1 VGASGESAAVVVV
14 GGGVIGASAAF
25 HLTELG
31 IDDVVLVERDQL
43 ASGSTGKSAGGIRA
57 QFADE
62 LNIRIALRS
71 MAELERFE
79 EMIGA
84 VVGESPAIGLRR
96 CGYLFLLDDDGD
108 LGAFREAVALQ
119 NSLGVPTVELSVG
132 EVAAMLPQLET
143 GDLVGA
149 TFCPLDGHVTPEAV
163 VQGYVAAAAKRGVRL
178 RQGCAVT
185 GIASSEGRITAVE
198 TTRGPIATGTVVC
211 AAGAWSPE
219 IAAHV
224 GVDLPVRPERR
235 WTFFSADDAGLPADL
250 PLTVDFSTG
259 VYLSREGAGI
269 IVGGREPSVEEFVP
283 LAVRRLPALAD
294 CKIQSSWWG
303 YYEMSPD
310 HNAIV
315 GVAGDVSRFVFATG
329 FSGHGFQQAP
339 AVGEH
344 LAELTAGLEPTLDL
358 SPFALERF
366 AAGRE
371 RREQFV
377 I

>member
-1 VGASGESAAVVVV
+1 VEESADVVVV
-14 GGGVIGASAAF
+14 GGGAIGASAAF

-31 IDDVVLVERDQL
+31 ITDVALVERDQL
-43 ASGSTGKSAGGIRA
+43 ASGSTSKSAGGIRA

-79 EMIGA
+79 EVIGSVA
-84 VVGESPAIGLRR
+84 GDAPAIGLTR
-96 CGYLFLLDDDGD
+96 CGYLFLLDDEQD
-108 LGAFREAVALQ
+108 LQAFRAAVGLQ
-119 NSLGVPTVELSVG
+119 NSLGVPSVELSVA
-132 EVAAMLPQLET
+132 EVEAMLPQVET
-143 GDLVGA
+143 GDLVGG

-163 VQGYVAAAAKRGVRL
+163 VQGYAAAAAARGVRI

-185 GIASSEGRITAVE
+185 GIVGRDGRIEAVE
-198 TTRGPIATGTVVC
+198 TTGGTIATGAVIC
-211 AAGAWSPE
+211 AAGAWSPKV
-219 IAAHV
+219 AAHV
-224 GVDLPVRPERR
+224 GVELPIRPERR
-235 WTFFSADDAGLPADL
+235 WTFYSADDAGLPAEL

-259 VYLSREGAGI
+259 VYLSREGGGI
-269 IVGGREPSVEEFVP
+269 IVGGREPTVEEFVP
-283 LAVRRLPALAD
+283 LAVHRVPALAE
-294 CKIQSSWWG
+294 CAIQSSWWG

-315 GVAGDVSRFVFATG
+315 GEASDVGRFLFATG

-344 LAELTAGLEPTLDL
+344 LAELIAGVEPTLDL

>member
-1 VGASGESAAVVVV
+1 MEESADVVVV
-14 GGGVIGASAAF
+14 GGGAIGASAAF

-31 IDDVVLVERDQL
+31 ITNVALVERDQL
-43 ASGSTGKSAGGIRA
+43 ASGSTSKSAGGIRA

-79 EMIGA
+79 EVIGSVA
-84 VVGESPAIGLRR
+84 GDAPAIGLTR
-96 CGYLFLLDDDGD
+96 CGYLFLLDDEQD
-108 LGAFREAVALQ
+108 LQAFRAAVGLQ
-119 NSLGVPTVELSVG
+119 NSLGVPSVELSVA
-132 EVAAMLPQLET
+132 EVEAMLPQVEA
-143 GDLVGA
+143 GDLVGG

-163 VQGYVAAAAKRGVRL
+163 VQGYAAAAAARGVRI

-185 GIASSEGRITAVE
+185 GIVGRDGRIEAVE
-198 TTRGPIATGTVVC
+198 TTGGTIATGAVIC
-211 AAGAWSPE
+211 AAGAWSPKV
-219 IAAHV
+219 AAHV
-224 GVDLPVRPERR
+224 GVELPIRPERR
-235 WTFFSADDAGLPADL
+235 WTFYSADDAGLPAEL

-259 VYLSREGAGI
+259 VYLSREGGGI
-269 IVGGREPSVEEFVP
+269 IVGGREPTVEEFVP
-283 LAVRRLPALAD
+283 LAVHRVPALAE
-294 CKIQSSWWG
+294 CAIQSSWWG

-315 GVAGDVSRFVFATG
+315 GEASDVGRFLFATG

-344 LAELTAGLEPTLDL
+344 LAELIAGVEPTLDL